1 MGVDLERSVDAYLK
15 DLASRRPTP
24 GGGSAAALV
33 GSVAGAL
40 GSMVCR
46 LTVGKKGY
54 EEVEEAF
61 RGYSREL
68 RTPRQRL
75 RALVGEDAEAFEA
88 VMAGLRMDRSTAD
101 EKERRT
107 TTIQAALKHAAEV
120 PWETALHCADI
131 LRLLRSMSEGANK
144 NAVSDVGVAAHVGLA
159 ALQSAFLNVEINLA
173 SISDAPFV
181 GALRSKVEGLRR
193 RAVEDHEATIA
204 IVERRLG

>member
-1 MGVDLERSVDAYLK
+1 MGVDLERPVDAFLR

-46 LTVGKKGY
+46 LTVGKEGY
-54 EEVEEAF
+54 EEAF

-68 RTPRQRL
+68 QVPRQRL
-75 RALVGEDAEAFEA
+75 QSLVGEDAEAFEA
-88 VMAGLRMDRSTAD
+88 VMAALRMDRSTAK

-107 TTIQAALKHAAEV
+107 HALQAALKHAADV

-144 NAVSDVGVAAHVGLA
+144 NAVSDVGVAAHIGLA
-159 ALQSAFLNVEINLA
+159 ALRSAFLNVEINLA

-193 RAVEDHEATIA
+193 QAVEDHEETVAV
-204 IVERRLG
+204 VEGRLG

>member
-1 MGVDLERSVDAYLK
+1 MGVDLDRSVDAFLE

-54 EEVEEAF
+54 EDVEKAF

-68 RTPRQRL
+68 REPRQRL
-75 RALVGEDAEAFEA
+75 RALVSEDADAFEA
-88 VMAGLRMDRSTAD
+88 VMAALRMDRSTAE

-107 TTIQAALKHAAEV
+107 TAIQAALKHAAEV
-120 PWETALHCADI
+120 PLETARYCADI
-131 LRLLRSMSEGANK
+131 LRLLRAMSEDANK
-144 NAVSDVGVAAHVGLA
+144 NAVSDVGVAAHLSLA
-159 ALQSAFLNVEINLA
+159 ALRAAFLNVAINLA
-173 SISDAPFV
+173 SISDPSFV
-181 GALRSKVEGLRR
+181 GRLGSEVEGLERQ
-193 RAVEDHEATIA
+193 AVEDHEEAVA
-204 IVERRLG
+204 IVKRRLR